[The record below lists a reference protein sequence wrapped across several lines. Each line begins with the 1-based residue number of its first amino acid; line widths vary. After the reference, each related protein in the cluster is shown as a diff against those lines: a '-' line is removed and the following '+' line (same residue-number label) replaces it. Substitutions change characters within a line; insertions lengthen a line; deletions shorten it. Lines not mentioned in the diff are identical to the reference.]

1 MRVQESISERI
12 DWVLVLTYVTFLFIG
27 WTNIFS
33 SSYNEAHPSI
43 FDLSQNYGKQL
54 LWIGTSIVLAF
65 IILVT
70 HYDLF
75 NKMAYLIYGI
85 IMFILLLVLGIGDEI
100 AGSKSWITLGSF
112 KIQPSEF
119 AKFATCLALAKY
131 MSSDRINFKR
141 IRTRLT
147 VVFIILLPAL
157 LILLQNDTG
166 STLVFFSLIFVL
178 YRMGLPGNILL
189 FGVTILILFVLA
201 LLINQ
206 VILSSCIAALG
217 IFGFWQVQKKKID
230 RMIVV
235 AVMAVSIAFTF
246 SVDYVFENIL
256 EPHQKQRIEV
266 LLGIQAD
273 IHGAGYNIN
282 QSKIAIGSGGFAG
295 KGYLQGTQ
303 TKFDFVPEQSTDF
316 IFCTIGEEWGFL
328 GSMFTIGLYVFLL
341 LRIINLAERQKL
353 MFAKL
358 YGYGVASI
366 FFFHFG
372 INIGM
377 TIGLAPIIGIPLP
390 FLSYGG
396 SSLWSFTILLFILIN
411 QDFQR
416 KDILGR

>member
-166 STLVFFSLIFVL
+166 STLVFFSQ
-178 YRMGLPGNILL
+178 PN
-189 FGVTILILFVLA
+189 
-201 LLINQ
+201 
-206 VILSSCIAALG
+206 
-217 IFGFWQVQKKKID
+217 
-230 RMIVV
+230 
-235 AVMAVSIAFTF
+235 TF
-246 SVDYVFENIL
+246 
-256 EPHQKQRIEV
+256 
-266 LLGIQAD
+266 GIQGNMWAG
-273 IHGAGYNIN
+273 GARRR
-282 QSKIAIGSGGFAG
+282 
-295 KGYLQGTQ
+295 
-303 TKFDFVPEQSTDF
+303 V
-316 IFCTIGEEWGFL
+316 
-328 GSMFTIGLYVFLL
+328 
-341 LRIINLAERQKL
+341 
-353 MFAKL
+353 
-358 YGYGVASI
+358 
-366 FFFHFG
+366 
-372 INIGM
+372 
-377 TIGLAPIIGIPLP
+377 
-390 FLSYGG
+390 
-396 SSLWSFTILLFILIN
+396 
-411 QDFQR
+411 
-416 KDILGR
+416 